1 MRRVDHWRRADSDA
15 SPANMDNFNDISSP
29 RALLATRR
37 SGKAR
42 DMVAPGP
49 DAAQLAAMLAIAAR
63 VPDHGKLAPWRFITV
78 APEAR
83 AAFAVLLE
91 TAYRH
96 EHPASGATEIEAI
109 RSFAH
114 QAPCLVII
122 VSQPLSASHIPRWEQ
137 ELSAGAVAMQLC
149 NAAPAFG
156 FVANWLTGWACF
168 SRAVADA
175 LGIDDGRIA
184 GFVFIGT
191 QGRPLTERPR
201 PALDAVVRAF
211 TPDAT

>member
-1 MRRVDHWRRADSDA
+1 
-15 SPANMDNFNDISSP
+15 MDNFNDISSP

-42 DMVAPGP
+42 EMVAPGP
-49 DAAQLAAMLAIAAR
+49 DAAQLAAMLASAAR

-83 AAFAVLLE
+83 AGFAALLE

-96 EHPASGATEIEAI
+96 EHAAPGATEIEAI

-114 QAPCLVII
+114 QAPCLVIV
-122 VSQPLSASHIPRWEQ
+122 VSQPVSASHIPRWEQ
-137 ELSAGAVAMQLC
+137 ELSAGAATMQLC
-149 NAAPAFG
+149 NAAHAQG
-156 FVANWLTGWACF
+156 FVANWLTGWACY
-168 SRAVADA
+168 SRDVADA
-175 LGIDDGRIA
+175 LGIEDGRIA

-191 QGRPLTERPR
+191 QGRPLAERPR
-201 PALDAVVRAF
+201 PAPGTVVRAF